1 MLLATSSW
9 TRIKLNGRM
18 LNDKGCLMSPH
29 LHFEQRFWEFPVSLT
44 LILILVGSSYLRGW
58 ISVRSTSATALP
70 AWKATSFFLGLLSIW
85 TAWGSPLAVYDHNL
99 LTFHMIKHLLLMTF
113 APPLLLLG
121 EPAKMFWHAM
131 PEFSRSIFSH
141 ISAQSLLKRVAR
153 TLTRPSLCLIVSTLT
168 LLAWHLPALFTL
180 CVHSEIWHTVEQ
192 VTFLGAGLLFW
203 WPVIQPWPSAS
214 TWPRWWIL
222 LYLFLATLP
231 CDILSGFLVFSDR
244 VAYPVY
250 LSAPRMFGFSVLE
263 DQQCAAALMWT
274 CVTLAYLV
282 PAAVVSTRLLAPRNS
297 RAHDLTRPQSDG
309 PVPQIDSQSL
319 GAV

>member
-1 MLLATSSW
+1 
-9 TRIKLNGRM
+9 
-18 LNDKGCLMSPH
+18 MSPH
-29 LHFEQRFWEFPVSLT
+29 LHFEQRFWEFPVFLT

-58 ISVRSTSATALP
+58 ISVRSTSANALP
-70 AWKATSFFLGLLSIW
+70 AWKAASFFLGLLSIW

-99 LTFHMIKHLLLMTF
+99 LTFHMIKHLLLMTI

-121 EPAKMFWHAM
+121 EPTKMFWHAV

-141 ISAQSLLKRVAR
+141 KSAQSLIKRVAR
-153 TLTRPSLCLIVSTLT
+153 TLTRPALCLIVSTLT
-168 LLAWHLPALFTL
+168 LLAWHLPVLFTL
-180 CVHSEIWHTVEQ
+180 CVQSEIWHTVEQ
-192 VTFLGAGLLFW
+192 ITFLGAGLLFW
-203 WPVIQPWPSAS
+203 WPVIQPWPSVS
-214 TWPRWWIL
+214 TGPRWWIL

-274 CVTLAYLV
+274 CVTLVYLV
-282 PAAVVSTRLLAPRNS
+282 AAAVVSTRLLAPRNS
-297 RAHDLTRPQSDG
+297 GAHDLTRPQSDG

>member
-1 MLLATSSW
+1 
-9 TRIKLNGRM
+9 
-18 LNDKGCLMSPH
+18 MSPH

-58 ISVRSTSATALP
+58 LSVRSTSVTALR

-85 TAWGSPLAVYDHNL
+85 AAWGSPLAVYDHNL

-121 EPAKMFWHAM
+121 EPTKMFWHAM
-131 PEFSRSIFSH
+131 PESSRSIFSH
-141 ISAQSLLKRVAR
+141 ISAQSLIKRVAR
-153 TLTRPSLCLIVSTLT
+153 SLTRPALCLMVSTLT

-180 CVHSEIWHTVEQ
+180 CVQSEIWHTVEQ
-192 VTFLGAGLLFW
+192 ITFFAAGLLFW
-203 WPVIQPWPSAS
+203 WPVIQPWPSAP
-214 TWPRWWIL
+214 TGPRWWIL

-231 CDILSGFLVFSDR
+231 CDILSAFLVFSDR

-274 CVTLAYLV
+274 CVTLVYLV
-282 PAAVVSTRLLAPRNS
+282 AAAVVSSRLLTSRNS
-297 RAHDLTRPQSDG
+297 GAHDLTRPQSDG

>member
-1 MLLATSSW
+1 MSS
-9 TRIKLNGRM
+9 
-18 LNDKGCLMSPH
+18 H

-58 ISVRSTSATALP
+58 ISVRATSATP
-70 AWKATSFFLGLLSIW
+70 IPTWKATSFFLGLLSIW
-85 TAWGSPLAVYDHNL
+85 TAWGSPLAGYDHNL

-121 EPAKMFWHAM
+121 EPTKMFWHAM
-131 PEFSRSIFSH
+131 PESSRNIFSR
-141 ISAQSLLKRVAR
+141 ISARSLIKRVAR
-153 TLTRPSLCLIVSTLT
+153 TLTKPALCLIVSTLT
-168 LLAWHLPALFTL
+168 LFAWHLPALFTL
-180 CVHSEIWHTVEQ
+180 CVQSQTWHMVEQ
-192 VTFLGAGLLFW
+192 ITFLGAGLLFW
-203 WPVIQPWPSAS
+203 WPVVQPWPSAS
-214 TWPRWWIL
+214 SGPRWSIL

-244 VAYPVY
+244 VVYPVY
-250 LSAPRMFGFSVLE
+250 SSAPRMFGFSVLE

-274 CVTLAYLV
+274 CVTLVYLV